1 VVFTYTPCL
10 FIFRTLFATLSVRPS
25 RPFLTQAL
33 NIFSEEVREIKSV
46 EGLTPNFICYPIQKN
61 AVTAMKQRGVNA
73 RGIDTDGPLF
83 RE

>member
-1 VVFTYTPCL
+1 VL
-10 FIFRTLFATLSVRPS
+10 PS

-33 NIFSEEVREIKSV
+33 EIFSEEVRKIKYV

-61 AVTAMKQRGVNA
+61 AIAAMKQRGGNA
-73 RGIDTDGPLF
+73 LGIDTDGPLF